1 MFRKTLVLSLS
12 LLLLVS
18 GLTVAGFGREANLP
32 KDEQVVPLGIEGTD
46 WGLGEL
52 TPGLPGGEMV
62 SASRNLPKTFND
74 MVAKETSSTAVTAL
88 LNAGLTSVSPSNG
101 RVVPGLAKSWE
112 ISEDKKTYTFH
123 LREYLKFSDG
133 EPLTAEDVVFSFNQL
148 IFNEKVKDSTSEQLK
163 VQGNLP
169 EVKKVDELTV
179 KITTPTVFGP
189 FLKTVGFVPIYP
201 KHKFKGMSGKKFN
214 SAWGQQTAE
223 KNPEDIVGAGPFRL
237 KEYVPEQKVVLERNP
252 YFYRRGPNGVQLPYL
267 DKWVVLKVADTDAR
281 ASKFKTHETDI
292 YEPSADKI
300 PFLLENEDKEN
311 WNVKVKEG
319 PRGAPLGTRFLVFNW
334 DTKKEALAKVFQ
346 KKQFRRAV
354 SHAVDRQSIIDNVYN
369 GFAVPI
375 TSPVGKLSPYYN
387 EKAEE
392 KFPLEYNLDKAK
404 KMLDEL
410 GLKDSNGNGIREL
423 PNGDKLSFTILA
435 SKGSQPMV
443 DTSNTIISDL
453 NEIGFDVK
461 FNPVKFNSLVQQLLG
476 GKYQA
481 VVIGL
486 TGSVEPNN
494 SAGTWKSDGPIHM
507 WHLNAKNNPVEW
519 EKRVDELFTEGLKH
533 IGVENRKPYYDEWQ
547 AIAAEQVP
555 MIYTANQIFLHASE
569 KEVQNTETFSAITAA
584 VGHAEFL
591 WKE

>member
-1 MFRKTLVLSLS
+1 MFRKALVLSLS

-18 GLTVAGFGREANLP
+18 GLTIAGFGREANLP
-32 KDEQVVPLGIEGTD
+32 KDEQVVPIGIEGTD

-52 TPGLPGGEMV
+52 TPGLPGGKMV
-62 SASRNLPKTFND
+62 SAYKNLPKTFNGK
-74 MVAKETSSTAVTAL
+74 VAKETSSTAVTDL
-88 LNAGLTSVSPSNG
+88 LNAGLTAVSPSNG
-101 RVVPGLAKSWE
+101 RVVPGLAKSWD

-148 IFNEKVKDSTSEQLK
+148 TFNEKVKDGTRDQLK
-163 VQGNLP
+163 VQGKLP

-189 FLKTVGFVPIYP
+189 FLRTVGYVSIYP
-201 KHKFKGMSGKKFN
+201 KHKLKGISGKKFN
-214 SAWGQQTAE
+214 SAWGQQTAK

-237 KEYVPEQKVVLERNP
+237 KEYVPDQKVILERNP
-252 YFYRRGPNGVQLPYL
+252 YYFRRGPNGVQLPYL

-300 PFLLENEDKEN
+300 PFLLENEDKED
-311 WNVKVKEG
+311 WSVQVKKG
-319 PRGAPLGTRFLVFNW
+319 PRGAPLGTDFLAFNW

-369 GFAVPI
+369 GLAVPV
-375 TSPVGKLSPYYN
+375 TSPVGQLSPYYN
-387 EKAEE
+387 EKTEE
-392 KFPLEYNLDKAK
+392 KFPLEYNLDKAQ
-404 KMLDEL
+404 KMLDDL
-410 GLKDSNGNGIREL
+410 GLKDSNEDGIREL
-423 PNGDKLSFTILA
+423 PNGDKLSFTILT
-435 SKGSQPMV
+435 SKGQQPDV
-443 DTSNTIISDL
+443 DTTNIIMSDL

-461 FNPVKFNSLVQQLLG
+461 FNPVKFNSLVQQVLG

-486 TGSVEPNN
+486 TGSVEPNS
-494 SAGTWKSDGPIHM
+494 SASIWKSDGSLHT

-547 AIAAEQVP
+547 AIVAEQVP
-555 MIYTANQIFLHASE
+555 MIYTVNEVFLYASE
-569 KEVQNTETFSAITAA
+569 KEVQNTETFSTITAA